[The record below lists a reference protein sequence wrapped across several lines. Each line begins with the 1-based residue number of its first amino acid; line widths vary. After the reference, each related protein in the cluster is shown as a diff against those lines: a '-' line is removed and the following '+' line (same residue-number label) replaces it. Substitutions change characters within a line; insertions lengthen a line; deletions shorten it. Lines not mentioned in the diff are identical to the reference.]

1 MLEIKKILK
10 IGQLVHIEAMDSN
23 DNPQRYSSRVEDLGD
38 NIITLAS
45 PIKDRVPIL
54 LPLGSKVNVWYWDK
68 VAVYTFRTT
77 ILDRK
82 AEGVPVYILK
92 APDKVKRVQNR
103 EFVRVKAVL
112 NVTLRYTNEQ
122 EYTKE
127 IECKTRNIS
136 GGGIMLVINKPT
148 DIMTGSEVFLKFNIY
163 DKKVYSAGR
172 VVRNYWELDSKGVE
186 YNILGVEYTSISNE
200 HRNIIVKYVYKKQVE
215 LRRKGLL

>member
-1 MLEIKKILK
+1 MLEIKEILK
-10 IGQLVHIEAMDSN
+10 IGQLVHIEL
-23 DNPQRYSSRVEDLGD
+23 PGD
-38 NIITLAS
+38 NGNPERYPSRIEGLDNNQITLVS
-45 PIKDRVPIL
+45 PIKERIPVL
-54 LPLGSKVNVWYWDK
+54 LPPGSDVNVWYWDN
-68 VAVYTFRTT
+68 VAIYTFCTT
-77 ILDRK
+77 VLDCK
-82 AEGVPVYILK
+82 DEGVPIYILQG
-92 APDKVKRVQNR
+92 PERIERVQNR
-103 EFVRVKAVL
+103 EFVRVHALL
-112 NVTLRYTNEQ
+112 NVSLSYTNEQ

-136 GGGIMLVINKPT
+136 GGGMMLVINKPT

-163 DKKVYSAGR
+163 NKTVYSAGR